1 MLFKIW
7 KSTTVEPL
15 RRALLGPR
23 LCCVVSCPIGWVFH
37 GVPVWWFGNGR
48 EKVKCIDEWESVWV
62 YLWRNGFSSVWTH
75 ILFCFSFWRSQSTLN
90 LKNFYSSM
98 SVCPLFL
105 NSEAHGHTI
114 NEKKQ
119 RRKVLD
125 HVTSERT
132 RSTFIFIINIQ
143 IKPTQTCTV
152 QIILHNMISLRL
164 KGIIVIINF
173 MFFWKGT
180 NNGVG
185 SA

>member
-1 MLFKIW
+1 MEFLFDGLEMEERKLSVSTNGSPSGYIYGGMDFLPFGTTYFSAFLFGEVSQHSIW
-7 KSTTVEPL
+7 RTSTV
-15 RRALLGPR
+15 
-23 LCCVVSCPIGWVFH
+23 LCRYVHF
-37 GVPVWWFGNGR
+37 
-48 EKVKCIDEWESVWV
+48 
-62 YLWRNGFSSVWTH
+62 
-75 ILFCFSFWRSQSTLN
+75 
-90 LKNFYSSM
+90 
-98 SVCPLFL
+98 FL